1 MLYAIYVLNF
11 TKNKKIK
18 IMQNIKDFD
27 FSNKK
32 AIVRVDFN
40 VPLNDKFEVTDD
52 TRIVAAL
59 PTIKKIAKNGAVILM
74 SHLGRPKG
82 KDEKLSLKHILPK
95 LSELVGKE
103 VMFVNDCIGEEVKTK
118 VASLKKGDI
127 LLLENLR
134 FYSEEKKGDNNFAKQ
149 LAELADV
156 YVNDAFGTAHR
167 AHASTTIIANFFPI
181 NKMFGYVINGE
192 LESLQ
197 KVLDKPERPLT
208 AILGGA
214 KVSSKIT
221 VIEKMLEKVDNLI
234 IGGGMTYTFIKA
246 RGGKIGDSLVEDE
259 YLEMAN
265 NIVKKAKD
273 LNVNLILPID
283 ILNADKFDAN
293 ANTEITAVDEIKDG
307 WMGLDIGPKTIEL
320 FKKTIE
326 KSKTIIWNGPT
337 GVFEMEKFAKGTKQI
352 ANALVEA
359 TKNGCFTL
367 IGGGD
372 SVAAIKQYK
381 LENDVSYVST
391 GGGAM
396 LEFLE
401 GKALP
406 GIEAIKN

>member
-1 MLYAIYVLNF
+1 M
-11 TKNKKIK
+11 KNIT
-18 IMQNIKDFD
+18 NFD
-27 FSNKK
+27 FTNKK

-59 PTIKKIAKNGAVILM
+59 PTIKKIAETGAVILM

-82 KDEKLSLKHILPK
+82 KDEKFSLKHILPK

-103 VMFVNDCIGEEVKTK
+103 VMFVNDCIGEEVKEK
-118 VASLKKGDI
+118 VASLKNGDI

-134 FYSEEKKGDNNFAKQ
+134 FYPEEKKGDRNFAKQ

-167 AHASTTIIANFFPI
+167 AHASTAIIADFFPE
-181 NKMFGYVINGE
+181 NKMFGYVIEGE
-192 LESLQ
+192 LESLH
-197 KVLDKPERPLT
+197 KVLDEPKRPLT

-221 VIEKMLEKVDNLI
+221 VIEKLLEKVDNLI
-234 IGGGMTYTFIKA
+234 IAGGMTYTFVKA
-246 RGGKIGDSLVEDE
+246 RGGKIGTSLVEDD
-259 YLEMAN
+259 YLDMAN
-265 NIVKKAKD
+265 NIVKKAKE
-273 LNVNLILPID
+273 LNVNLILPVD
-283 ILNADKFDAN
+283 ILNADDFAPDAN
-293 ANTEITAVDEIKDG
+293 TQVTPVDEIKDG
-307 WMGLDIGPKTIEL
+307 WMGLDIGPKTIEI
-320 FKKTIE
+320 FKKVITE
-326 KSKTIIWNGPT
+326 SKTVIWNGPT
-337 GVFEMEKFAKGTKQI
+337 GVFEMDKFANGTIQV
-352 ANALVEA
+352 ANALVDA
-359 TKNGCFTL
+359 TEKGCFTL

-372 SVAAIKQYK
+372 SVAAIKKYK
-381 LENDVSYVST
+381 LENKVSYVST

-406 GIEAIKN
+406 GIEAIRK

>member
-1 MLYAIYVLNF
+1 M
-11 TKNKKIK
+11 KNIT
-18 IMQNIKDFD
+18 NFD

-59 PTIKKIAKNGAVILM
+59 PTIKKIAESGAVILM

-82 KDEKLSLKHILPK
+82 KDEKFSLKHILPK
-95 LSELVGKE
+95 LSELVGKD
-103 VMFVNDCIGEEVKTK
+103 VMFVNDCIGNEVKEK
-118 VASLKKGDI
+118 VASLKNGDI

-134 FYSEEKKGDNNFAKQ
+134 FYSEEKKGDKDFAKQ
-149 LAELADV
+149 LADLADV

-167 AHASTTIIANFFPI
+167 AHASTAIIADFFPE
-181 NKMFGYVINGE
+181 NKMFGYVIEGE
-192 LESLQ
+192 LDSLH
-197 KVLDKPERPLT
+197 KVLDAPKRPLT

-221 VIEKMLEKVDNLI
+221 VIEKLLEKVDNLI
-234 IGGGMTYTFIKA
+234 IAGGMTYTFVKA
-246 RGGKIGDSLVEDE
+246 RGGKIGTSLVEDD
-259 YLEMAN
+259 YLDMAN
-265 NIVKKAKD
+265 NIVKRAKE

-283 ILNADKFDAN
+283 ILNADDFAPD

-307 WMGLDIGPKTIEL
+307 WMGLDVGPKTIEL
-320 FKKTIE
+320 FKKVITE
-326 KSKTIIWNGPT
+326 SKTVIWNGPT
-337 GVFEMEKFAKGTKQI
+337 GVFEMDKFANGTIQV
-352 ANALVEA
+352 ANALVDA
-359 TKNGCFTL
+359 TEKGCFTL

-372 SVAAIKQYK
+372 SVAAIKKYK
-381 LENDVSYVST
+381 LENKVSYVST

-401 GKALP
+401 GKQLP
-406 GIEAIKN
+406 GIEAVKS